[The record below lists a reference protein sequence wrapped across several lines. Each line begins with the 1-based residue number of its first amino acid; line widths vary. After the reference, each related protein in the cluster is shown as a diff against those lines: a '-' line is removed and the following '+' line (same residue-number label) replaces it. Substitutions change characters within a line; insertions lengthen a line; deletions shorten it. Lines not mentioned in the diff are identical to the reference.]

1 MLIVTLAYSR
11 RSLQYSSVNVW
22 KVLFHYSILV
32 FRWGFV
38 VHGGIDG
45 YSRHINCNN
54 RAVTILELFLEAV
67 EIFGLPS
74 RVRADKGVENVD
86 VAWHGICS
94 VTLAEVLTGEALLQE
109 GAATTNEL
117 KDCGE
122 MFSLDAYRFV
132 FEPKIN
138 YHLQEFAE
146 GWNNHPLSSE
156 ANMSPSQ
163 LWLWGLHRV
172 PYGQEHLSEVN
183 VND

>member
-67 EIFGLPS
+67 DIFGLPS
-74 RVRADKGVENVD
+74 RVRGDKGVKK
-86 VAWHGICS
+86 G
-94 VTLAEVLTGEALLQE
+94 
-109 GAATTNEL
+109 
-117 KDCGE
+117 
-122 MFSLDAYRFV
+122 
-132 FEPKIN
+132 
-138 YHLQEFAE
+138 
-146 GWNNHPLSSE
+146 
-156 ANMSPSQ
+156 
-163 LWLWGLHRV
+163 
-172 PYGQEHLSEVN
+172 
-183 VND
+183 